1 MPNSFDDKINK
12 NKYKPRA
19 TNTAAAADAIIDV
32 LNFLDV
38 PSGI

>member
-12 NKYKPRA
+12 NKHKPRA
-19 TNTAAAADAIIDV
+19 TNTAAADAIIDV